1 VGQCNGAAKASRQGP
16 TTAFSETN
24 QKHFPKTD
32 ETKNQKHYKID
43 TSKLKLFENMKV
55 KNQKNYRK

>member
-1 VGQCNGAAKASRQGP
+1 MGRRRLPDKAP
-16 TTAFSETN
+16 PPHFPKPIK
-24 QKHFPKTD
+24 KHFPKTD